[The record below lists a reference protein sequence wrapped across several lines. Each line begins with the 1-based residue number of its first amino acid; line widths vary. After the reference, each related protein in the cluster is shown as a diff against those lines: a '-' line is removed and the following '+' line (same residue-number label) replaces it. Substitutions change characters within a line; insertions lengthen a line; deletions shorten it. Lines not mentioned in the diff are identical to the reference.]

1 MNPLPAPLSKTRRVG
16 DLLFISGQIPR
27 AADGT
32 MVAGGIVEQTRQV
45 LSNLKAIMEAEGGTL
60 ADVVKT
66 TVWLTDAGMIKEFNE
81 VYREFFA
88 EPFPT
93 RSTVVSG
100 LVIAA
105 DVEVEAVAW
114 LGTG

>member
-1 MNPLPAPLSKTRRVG
+1 MTPLPAPLSKTRRAG

-27 AADGT
+27 GADGA
-32 MVAGGIVEQTRQV
+32 MVTGGIAEQTRQV
-45 LSNLKAIMEAEGGTL
+45 LTNLKAVVEAEGGTL
-60 ADVVKT
+60 ANVVKT
-66 TVWLTDAGMIKEFNE
+66 TVWLTDAGMIAEFNA

-100 LVIAA
+100 LVVPA

-114 LGTG
+114 LGKD